1 MRDSQK
7 ISDPGEINNA
17 QGEITAP
24 DTELSDHK
32 GNRGGRSRKKRK
44 LRGCGSV
51 LIAFLLFLIAVN
63 LLPGGRRWFRN
74 VVYSVLPT
82 EPSVLVLEGS
92 PYDIGKKHGSEC
104 SWSISALCGI
114 YIKKILSG
122 GSESRYRK
130 NAELAEK
137 IFKKIPE
144 HWTREVK
151 GIADGA
157 GVDPEAL
164 MLGNTFLDIGEGMA
178 GCRQVIAF
186 SREGVK
192 PRLLHS
198 HNLDWNNLG
207 GIGNFVVTVFRT
219 NPDKG
224 RLKTVRVDFPGMV
237 GTLSIINEKGISLAF
252 NQLGFS
258 NGNVKGLP
266 VLIALR
272 DIAETCATFAEADKR
287 LKNMPEGMPFCIGLA
302 DAKSLK
308 CAVYER
314 DSGGN
319 IFVRKPQFDVLTAD
333 NTPHYGETLRRSP
346 VETAARSAGIFNKI
360 SDKQDLPLEKLKNV
374 MRNKRVL
381 LGCNLY
387 SVIFDW
393 ANNRFYLASGKI
405 PAADGTYREYVL
417 FP

>member
-7 ISDPGEINNA
+7 NSNAEEIQNSISEIPADVSSSENVVMR
-17 QGEITAP
+17 EVET
-24 DTELSDHK
+24 
-32 GNRGGRSRKKRK
+32 RKKRK
-44 LRGCGSV
+44 LRGCSSI
-51 LIAFLLFLIAVN
+51 LIAFLLLLIAVN
-63 LLPGGRRWFRN
+63 LLPGGRRFFRN
-74 VVYSVLPT
+74 AVYSALPT
-82 EPSVLVLEGS
+82 EPSVLVLEGA

-122 GSESRYRK
+122 GSESRYKK
-130 NAELAEK
+130 NAAIAEK
-137 IFKKIPE
+137 IFKNIPE
-144 HWTREVK
+144 RWTREIK

-157 GVDPEAL
+157 GVEPEAL

-186 SREGVK
+186 SHDGVK
-192 PRLLHS
+192 KRLLHS

-219 NPDKG
+219 NPERG
-224 RLKTVRVDFPGMV
+224 RFRTVRVDFPGMV

-258 NGNVKGLP
+258 KGNVKGLP

-287 LKNMPEGMPFCIGLA
+287 VRGMPEGMPFCIGLA

-314 DSGGN
+314 DREGN
-319 IFVRKPQFDVLTAD
+319 IFVRKPQSFVLTAD
-333 NTPHYGETLRRSP
+333 NTPHYGEQMRRSP
-346 VETAARSAGIFNKI
+346 VEEAAQSAGIFNET
-360 SDKQDLPLEKLKNV
+360 SDKQDLPLQKLKTV

-381 LGCNLY
+381 LDCNLY

-405 PAADGTYREYVL
+405 PAATGKYREYIL